1 MGKIDKLAR
10 ILHTIRYLRPRQ
22 IVYRLWYRLRIAAP
36 DLRPGPAIRQRSG
49 IWVEPTTKTVSMGA
63 PNYFRFLNVEYP
75 LESAADWNH
84 PQRPKLWLYNLHYFD
99 DLCATDAAS
108 RHAAHLVL
116 IHRWITE
123 NPPVVGNGW
132 EPYPISLRIVNW
144 IKWVL
149 AGNELSTEALHSLAV
164 QTRYLYQ
171 RLEYHLLG
179 NHLWANAKA
188 LFFAG
193 LFFTGSEAQRWL
205 QKGMKILDAEMPE
218 QILEDGGHFER
229 SPMYHAIILDDLL
242 DLINLFRAYGREVP
256 AGWLE
261 THVRMRAWLIAMSH
275 PDGEIALFNDAAF
288 GIAPCWKKLDAY
300 AGRLD
305 LLCQSSPP
313 NPITRFPETGYIRCE
328 QGPAVL
334 LLDVAPVG
342 PDYLPGHAHADTLNF
357 EFSLFGQR
365 VFVDSGTS
373 TYEKTAERERQ
384 RGTAAHNTLT
394 VDGENSTEVWGGFR
408 VARRAYPLD
417 LKCGMTS
424 KGVFVDCAHDGY
436 RRLPGKVVHRRRW
449 DLVEGGLTLSDRLEG
464 SFGLAQA
471 RFHLHPDARVDA
483 VEGAG
488 CRLSLVDGHALD
500 VRVMGA
506 EKLRVEPTTWHPAFG
521 VSVPSQCLV
530 AEISKG
536 ELVTQ
541 IKWKF

>member
-1 MGKIDKLAR
+1 VPAAKPVSML
-10 ILHTIRYLRPRQ
+10 
-22 IVYRLWYRLRIAAP
+22 AP
-36 DLRPGPAIRQRSG
+36 DR
-49 IWVEPTTKTVSMGA
+49 
-63 PNYFRFLNVEYP
+63 FRFLNVEYP

-99 DLCATDAAS
+99 DLCAADSTS

-116 IHRWITE
+116 INRWITE
-123 NPPVVGNGW
+123 NPPAVGNGW
-132 EPYPISLRIVNW
+132 EPYPLSLRIVNW

-179 NHLWANAKA
+179 NHLWTNAKA
-188 LFFAG
+188 LVFAG
-193 LFFTGSEAQRWL
+193 LFFTGDEACAWL
-205 QKGMKILDAEMPE
+205 RRGLKILDVEVPE

-242 DLINLFRAYGREVP
+242 DLINLFRAYGREIP
-256 AGWLE
+256 AAWLE
-261 THVRMRAWLIAMSH
+261 THVRMRAWLIALSH

-288 GIAPCWKKLDAY
+288 GVAPCWKKLDAY
-300 AGRLD
+300 AGRLGIA
-305 LLCQSSPP
+305 CQSYPP
-313 NPITRFPETGYIRCE
+313 NPITRFPDTGYSRCE

-342 PDYLPGHAHADTLNF
+342 PDYLPGHAHADTLTF
-357 EFSLFGQR
+357 ELSLFGQR

-417 LKCGMTS
+417 LKCGMTT
-424 KGVFVDCAHDGY
+424 KGIFVDCAHDGY

-471 RFHLHPDARVDA
+471 RFHLHPDVRVTA
-483 VEGAG
+483 VEGEG
-488 CRLSLVDGHALD
+488 FRLALADGHKVE
-500 VRVMGA
+500 VRVTGA
-506 EKLRVEPTTWHPAFG
+506 DTLHVERTTWHPAFG
-521 VSVPSQCLV
+521 VTMPNQCLV
-530 AEISKG
+530 AEITMG
-536 ELVTQ
+536 ELVTHMD
-541 IKWKF
+541 WT

>member
-188 LFFAG
+188 LVFAG

-342 PDYLPGHAHADTLNF
+342 PDYLLGHAHADTLNF

>member
-1 MGKIDKLAR
+1 ML
-10 ILHTIRYLRPRQ
+10 T
-22 IVYRLWYRLRIAAP
+22 
-36 DLRPGPAIRQRSG
+36 
-49 IWVEPTTKTVSMGA
+49 
-63 PNYFRFLNVEYP
+63 PNRFRFLTVEYP

-108 RHAAHLVL
+108 RRDAHLAL
-116 IHRWITE
+116 IRRWISE
-123 NPPVVGNGW
+123 NPPATGNGW

-144 IKWVL
+144 IKWAF
-149 AGNELSTEALHSLAV
+149 AGNELPTEALASLAV

-188 LFFAG
+188 LVFAG
-193 LFFTGSEAQRWL
+193 LFFTGDEACAWL
-205 QKGMKILDAEMPE
+205 RRGLEIFDVEVPE

-242 DLINLFRAYGREVP
+242 DLINLFRAYGREIPV
-256 AGWLE
+256 AWLDA
-261 THVRMRAWLIAMSH
+261 HVRMRAWLIAMSH

-288 GIAPCWKKLDAY
+288 GIAPCWKELDAY
-300 AGRLD
+300 AGRLG
-305 LLCQSSPP
+305 LACQSYPP
-313 NPITRFPETGYIRCE
+313 HPITRFPDTGYIRCE

-342 PDYLPGHAHADTLNF
+342 PDYLPGHAHADTLTF
-357 EFSLFGQR
+357 ELSLFGQR

-373 TYEKTAERERQ
+373 TYEKTSERERQ

-417 LKCGMTS
+417 LKCGMAP

-436 RRLPGKVVHRRRW
+436 RRLPGKILHWRRW
-449 DLVEGGLTLSDRLEG
+449 DFSEGLLTLRDRVEGKFGKAQLRL
-464 SFGLAQA
+464 
-471 RFHLHPDARVDA
+471 HLHPDVSVGTVEVD
-483 VEGAG
+483 GF
-488 CRLSLVDGHALD
+488 RLSLVDGHEVV
-500 VRVMGA
+500 VRFTGA
-506 EKLRVEPTTWHPAFG
+506 EALRVESTTWHPAFG

-541 IKWKF
+541 IEWKF